1 MKDKLD
7 EHGKRLPWD
16 AEGKYVT
23 LLSDKD
29 ILRCDSVPSDTQ
41 TCALRSYYEDGG
53 SRFVRN
59 VAIRMMML
67 KAGSILG
74 HVRTCLSDYSAT
86 HLTEL
91 IFVVTVYKT

>member
-7 EHGKRLPWD
+7 EYGKILPWD

-29 ILRCDSVPSDTQ
+29 ILRCDAMPSDRQ
-41 TCALRSYYEDGG
+41 TCHLRSHYEDGG

-59 VAIRMMML
+59 VATRIMMMM
-67 KAGSILG
+67 KAAA
-74 HVRTCLSDYSAT
+74 Y
-86 HLTEL
+86 
-91 IFVVTVYKT
+91 